1 MNHLQIGLIIEQS
14 VPCRAQR
21 SSATAVVPAN
31 NAGDETLYTR
41 VGIPSS
47 ILPRDEGNRPLPTRS
62 KRAILASKP
71 PER

>member
-31 NAGDETLYTR
+31 NAGDETSAHEIRPGRTPIGEHRRKVELE
-41 VGIPSS
+41 PS
-47 ILPRDEGNRPLPTRS
+47 
-62 KRAILASKP
+62 
-71 PER
+71 